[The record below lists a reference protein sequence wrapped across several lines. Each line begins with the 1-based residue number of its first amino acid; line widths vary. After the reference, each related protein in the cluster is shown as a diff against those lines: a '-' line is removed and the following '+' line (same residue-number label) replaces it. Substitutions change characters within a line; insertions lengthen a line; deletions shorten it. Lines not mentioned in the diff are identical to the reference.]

1 MKKIY
6 PSLLSADFL
15 NLEDEIKA
23 LEKAQVDGLH
33 FDVMDGQFVP
43 NISIGLPILDSI
55 RTATQLPIDV
65 HLMIEQPEQYIDT
78 FAEHGA
84 DMISVHVESTQHI
97 HRALQMIKNA
107 GKKAG
112 VVINPGTPVEVL
124 LPVLEIVDYVLVMT
138 VNPGFGGQSFIEA
151 CASKVKSL
159 RDLRQSLNLNFDIE
173 VDGGINDETI
183 QLCAD
188 NGATMFVT
196 GSYFFNQKDY
206 SKVTQLLKG

>member
-15 NLEDEIKA
+15 NLENEIKA
-23 LEKAQVDGLH
+23 LEEAQIDGLH

-43 NISIGLPILDSI
+43 NISIGIPILDSVRAI
-55 RTATQLPIDV
+55 TQLPIDV
-65 HLMIEQPEQYIDT
+65 HLMIEQPEQYINT

-84 DMISVHVESTQHI
+84 DMISIHVEATQHI

-112 VVINPGTPVEVL
+112 VVINPGTPVESL
-124 LPVLEIVDYVLVMT
+124 LPVLEIVDFVLVMT

-151 CASKVKSL
+151 CAAKVKI
-159 RDLRQSLNLNFDIE
+159 LRQSLNLNFNIE
-173 VDGGINDETI
+173 VDGGINNETI
-183 QLCAD
+183 KICAD
-188 NGATMFVT
+188 NGADMFVT
-196 GSYFFNQKDY
+196 GSYFFKQKDY
-206 SKVTQLLKG
+206 GKVTQLLKG

>member
-1 MKKIY
+1 MRRIY

-15 NLEDEIKA
+15 NLKNEITL
-23 LEKAQVDGLH
+23 LEEAQVDGLH

-43 NISIGLPILDSI
+43 NISIGLPILDAVRS
-55 RTATQLPIDV
+55 ATQLPIDV
-65 HLMIEQPEQYIDT
+65 HLMIENPEQYIET

-84 DMISVHVESTQHI
+84 DMISIHVEATPHI

-112 VVINPGTPVEVL
+112 VVINPGTPVEAL
-124 LPVLEIVDYVLVMT
+124 MPILEMVDYVLIMT

-151 CASKVKSL
+151 CATKVRLL
-159 RDLRQSLNLNFDIE
+159 RDIREASELHFDIE

-196 GSYFFNQKDY
+196 GSYFFKQDDY
-206 SKVTQLLKG
+206 KKVTQRLKG

>member
-15 NLEDEIKA
+15 NLENEIKA
-23 LEKAQVDGLH
+23 LEEAQIDGLH

-43 NISIGLPILDSI
+43 NISIGIPILDSVRAI
-55 RTATQLPIDV
+55 TQLPIDV
-65 HLMIEQPEQYIDT
+65 HLMIEQPEQYINT

-84 DMISVHVESTQHI
+84 DMISVHVEATQHI

-112 VVINPGTPVEVL
+112 VVINPGTPVESL

-151 CASKVKSL
+151 CAAKVKIL
-159 RDLRQSLNLNFDIE
+159 RDLRQSLNLNFNIE
-173 VDGGINDETI
+173 VDGGINNETI
-183 QLCAD
+183 KICAD
-188 NGATMFVT
+188 NGADMFVT
-196 GSYFFNQKDY
+196 GSYFFKQKDY
-206 SKVTQLLKG
+206 GKVTQLLKG

>member
-15 NLEDEIKA
+15 NLENEIKA
-23 LEKAQVDGLH
+23 LEEAQIDGLH

-43 NISIGLPILDSI
+43 NISIGIPILDSV
-55 RTATQLPIDV
+55 RATTQLPIDV
-65 HLMIEQPEQYIDT
+65 HLMIEQPEQYINT

-84 DMISVHVESTQHI
+84 DMISVHVEATQHI

-112 VVINPGTPVEVL
+112 VVINPGTPVESL
-124 LPVLEIVDYVLVMT
+124 LSVLEIVDYVLVMT

-151 CASKVKSL
+151 CAAKVKIL
-159 RDLRQSLNLNFDIE
+159 RDLRQSLNLNFNIE
-173 VDGGINDETI
+173 VDGGINNETI
-183 QLCAD
+183 KICAD
-188 NGATMFVT
+188 NGADMFVT
-196 GSYFFNQKDY
+196 GSYFFKQEDY
-206 SKVTQLLKG
+206 GKVTQLLKG

>member
-15 NLEDEIKA
+15 NLENEIKA
-23 LEKAQVDGLH
+23 LEEAQIDGLH

-43 NISIGLPILDSI
+43 NISIGIPILDSV
-55 RTATQLPIDV
+55 RAATQLPIDV
-65 HLMIEQPEQYIDT
+65 HLMIEQPEQYINT

-84 DMISVHVESTQHI
+84 DMISVHVEATQHI

-112 VVINPGTPVEVL
+112 VVINPGTPVESL

-151 CASKVKSL
+151 CAAKVKIL
-159 RDLRQSLNLNFDIE
+159 RDLRQSLNLNFNIE
-173 VDGGINDETI
+173 VDVS
-183 QLCAD
+183 
-188 NGATMFVT
+188 TM
-196 GSYFFNQKDY
+196 K
-206 SKVTQLLKG
+206 LLKYVLIMGQICLLLVLISLNRKIMVR